1 MMCPLPLDITL
12 CRNYFSN
19 KRALP
24 PPYLR
29 RHQPS
34 ATDATSH
41 LSKTTAQ
48 HTTTTSRTSP
58 LSASPVQSKDGM
70 VSPTP
75 RLMIARAAGDF
86 SLLMP
91 ACSAAALFVSSSDL
105 CRTCAAAVGVIYS
118 SNGEFYKP
126 ILAQMSRALCRL
138 NAQYSHLLA
147 ASLIAAIAH
156 VVIEIGRGFITSPH
170 RGAAAVVVGI
180 GGAPRGW
187 CTNVN
192 STVQL

>member
-1 MMCPLPLDITL
+1 MPSSLFYSSISLG
-12 CRNYFSN
+12 S
-19 KRALP
+19 
-24 PPYLR
+24 
-29 RHQPS
+29 HQHHNLS
-34 ATDATSH
+34 ATNGIGPYESYDWKDE
-41 LSKTTAQ
+41 L
-48 HTTTTSRTSP
+48 
-58 LSASPVQSKDGM
+58 PVN
-70 VSPTP
+70 
-75 RLMIARAAGDF
+75 LMIARAAGDF

-118 SNGEFYKP
+118 SNGKFSKP

-147 ASLIAAIAH
+147 AVLFAAIAH